1 MRTVY
6 TVVVLVGVAVL
17 AAAETVTGPHVR
29 VNYSGINPRQ
39 AESIAK
45 VISTARQVYV
55 AEFAADMPA
64 TVIAEVECGSSHP
77 TRLYTDGRDHIFLS
91 LSSARKLAPPPAS
104 GVFNLYGLCHELGHV
119 MMYRLLKERDWMT
132 SAAAEGWAHYAG
144 SVVVDAVYAAEGQS
158 IWFDPYDYRAD
169 GTMRLERQLAAE
181 RPSKVDRGA
190 GLWRDL
196 ERIIGRRGFA
206 KLFTAWQAAA
216 IDPAKPEEALL
227 ATAVKSFPQREM
239 ALTTWWRKAAPLFVQ
254 PVSVSRTKAV
264 RVSTDRLTGEPL
276 ELAYD
281 DDADEGKRSIAG
293 GGHARK
299 YTAPGESWYVSAV
312 SVYGARYGRPRQTG
326 TFDVALCDAEMQRIT
341 IWKKP
346 YMTFERGPSQWVRME
361 VEPTR
366 VPREFYICLDF
377 RPTATK
383 GVYVAYDD
391 STRGNSLVAKPGRPG
406 SPFEHGDWMIR
417 VELDQLKESNPLG
430 GE

>member
-1 MRTVY
+1 LIAQ
-6 TVVVLVGVAVL
+6 VVS
-17 AAAETVTGPHVR
+17 AA
-29 VNYSGINPRQ
+29 RQ
-39 AESIAK
+39 A
-45 VISTARQVYV
+45 YV
-55 AEFAADMPA
+55 DEFAADMPA
-64 TVIAEVECGSSHP
+64 TVIVEVECGPSHS

-91 LSSARKLAPPPAS
+91 LSGARKLAPPPAS

-119 MMYRLLKERDWMT
+119 MMYRLLEDRDWMT

-144 SVVVDAVYAAEGQS
+144 SVVVDAVYTAEGQS
-158 IWFDPYDYRAD
+158 IWFEPYDYRSD
-169 GTMRLERQLAAE
+169 GTMRLERQLAGE
-181 RPSKVDRGA
+181 RPSKVTQGA

-196 ERIIGRRGFA
+196 ERVIGRRGFA
-206 KLFTAWQAAA
+206 KLFSAWQAAA
-216 IDPAKPEEALL
+216 IDPAKPEAALL

-264 RVSTDRLTGEPL
+264 RVSADRLTGEPL
-276 ELAYD
+276 KLAHD
-281 DDADEGKRSIAG
+281 DDTSEGKRSIAG

-299 YTAPGESWYVSAV
+299 FTAPGESWYVSAV

-326 TFDVALCDAEMQRIT
+326 TFDVALCDAEMQRIA

-377 RPTATK
+377 QPTATK

-391 STRGNSLVAKPGRPG
+391 STRGNSLVARPGRPG
-406 SPFEHGDWMIR
+406 SPFEPGDWMIR
-417 VELDQLKESNPLG
+417 VELDQLEESDPLG

>member
-6 TVVVLVGVAVL
+6 TVVVLVSVAVL
-17 AAAETVTGPHVR
+17 ATAETVTGPHVR
-29 VNYSGINPRQ
+29 VDYSGINPRQ
-39 AESIAK
+39 ARSIAE
-45 VISTARQVYV
+45 VISAARQVYV
-55 AEFAADMPA
+55 GEFAADMPA

-104 GVFNLYGLCHELGHV
+104 GVFNLYGFCHELGHV

-158 IWFDPYDYRAD
+158 IWFEPYDYRAD

-181 RPSKVDRGA
+181 HPSKVDRGA

-196 ERIIGRRGFA
+196 ERIIGRRGFV
-206 KLFTAWQAAA
+206 KLFAAWQAAV
-216 IDPAKPEEALL
+216 IEPAKPEQALL
-227 ATAVKSFPQREM
+227 ATVVKSFPQREA
-239 ALTTWWRKAAPLFVQ
+239 ALKTWWRKAAPLFAQ
-254 PVSVSRTKAV
+254 PASVSRTKAV
-264 RVSTDRLTGEPL
+264 RVSTDRLTGKPL

-293 GGHARK
+293 GGHARRF
-299 YTAPGESWYVSAV
+299 TAPGESWYVSAV
-312 SVYGARYGRPRQTG
+312 SVYGARYGRPRETG
-326 TFDVALCDAEMQRIT
+326 TFVVALCDAEMQRIT

-346 YMTFERGPSQWVRME
+346 YMTFERGPLQWVRME

-417 VELDQLKESNPLG
+417 VELDQLKESDPLG
-430 GE
+430 GD